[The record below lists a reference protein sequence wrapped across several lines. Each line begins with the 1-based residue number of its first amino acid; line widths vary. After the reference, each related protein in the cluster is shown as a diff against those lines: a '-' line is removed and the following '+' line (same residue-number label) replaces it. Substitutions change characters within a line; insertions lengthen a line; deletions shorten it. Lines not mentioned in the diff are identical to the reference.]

1 MPARKI
7 AFNSTSYRLDARPDR
22 FDLRDRFYLPK
33 LVNLPQQYPPE
44 RVITSLFPAYRS
56 LVLNQGNE
64 GACTGFGLAAVIN
77 YLTFRDH
84 VRHLLHDEKL
94 EGEAL
99 LAAIKAAFPQPKR
112 HCVSPAMIYHLAR
125 IYDEWDGED
134 YEGSSCRGALKGWH
148 KHGICR
154 RQFWPAP
161 TDTDFDPNRKPG
173 TRGYF
178 GPPSDVWQED
188 APERP
193 LGAYYRIDVASL
205 NDLQSAI
212 HEVGAVYVSADV
224 HDGWAMEKCEN
235 LDQAIIPFD
244 SKVVAEGSHAFALVG
259 YTRQGFIVQNSWGD
273 SWGVK
278 GFGILTYADWL
289 KHGSDAWAV
298 ALGAVV
304 GGASIVT
311 KKGSRLKSASIKLGD
326 GRGLSTSMFSW
337 LRGKDEADEDK
348 SNSWNPESK
357 AGLARCH
364 QHAIVLDRGQPL
376 ERLIIP
382 GGRSTVD
389 HVGHHLPAQWLKEKA
404 TRRVVLFAH
413 GGLNQEKAGIERVS
427 KMAPWFLANDIYPIF
442 LVWKTG
448 PWETIGNLLGD
459 EIQSIKDK
467 LGPSG
472 GVLDNL
478 RDRFTRMLDEISERK
493 DYYIEQA
500 SDRVLVRAAW
510 NDMKSSAESAAR
522 EGGAT
527 YQLAL
532 ALRAL
537 KADVPNLEIHLIG
550 HSAGTILLGEMLRR
564 LTQQRLRVKSCHLY
578 AAACTIP
585 FANRT
590 FAPALEAGT
599 LKPEALHQ
607 HVLSDSI
614 EKKDTCFGIYSKSLL
629 YLVSRG
635 LETPHKMPLLGL
647 AAAVSPQPQKANAL
661 NQGNVDATPWANDRE
676 TKQELKAWRKL
687 KLPVHVIEEEEFVSA
702 LNAKPAKRMHGSFD
716 NDIHLINSTLSTILG
731 SGPLNAPVTNLEY

>member
-7 AFNSTSYRLDARPDR
+7 AFNHTSYRLDARPDR

-33 LVNLPQQYPPE
+33 LVNLPAQYPPE
-44 RVITSLFPAYRS
+44 HVIESLFPAYRS

-94 EGEAL
+94 EGAAL
-99 LAAIKAAFPQPKR
+99 LSAIKAAFPQPKKQ
-112 HCVSPAMIYHLAR
+112 CVSPAMIYHLAR

-161 TDTDFDPNRKPG
+161 TDKDFDSKRQPG

-178 GPPSDVWQED
+178 GPPSDDWQED

-224 HDGWAMEKCEN
+224 HEGWT
-235 LDQAIIPFD
+235 LDECASLDKAIIPFN
-244 SKVVAEGSHAFALVG
+244 SQVVSDGSHAFALVG
-259 YTRQGFIVQNSWGD
+259 YTKQGFIVQNSWGE

-289 KHGSDAWAV
+289 QHGSDAWAV

-311 KKGSRLKSASIKLGD
+311 KKGSRLKSAAIKLGD
-326 GRGLSTSMFSW
+326 GRGLATSLFSW
-337 LRGKDEADEDK
+337 HPGRDTEEETDT
-348 SNSWNPESK
+348 WNPETK

-389 HVGHHLPAQWLKEKA
+389 QVGHFLPAQWLKEKA

-478 RDRFTRMLDEISERK
+478 RDRFSRLLNEVSERK

-510 NDMKSSAESAAR
+510 NDMKSSAENAAR

-537 KADVPNLEIHLIG
+537 KTEVPNLEIHLIG

-564 LTQQRLRVKSCHLY
+564 FTEQRLHVKSCHLY

-590 FAPALEAGT
+590 YAPALEAGT
-599 LKPEALHQ
+599 LKAESLHQ

-647 AAAVSPQPQKANAL
+647 AAAVVPKPAKTKKTEE
-661 NQGNVDATPWANDRE
+661 GNVDATPWASDRE
-676 TKQELKAWRKL
+676 TAKELEDWRKL
-687 KLPVHVIEEEEFVSA
+687 NLPVNEIVQEEFVFSQGT
-702 LNAKPAKRMHGSFD
+702 KPAKRTHGSFD
-716 NDIHLINSTLSTILG
+716 NDIHLINGTISTILG
-731 SGPLNAPVTNLEY
+731 KDPLKAPVTDLEY